1 MKEVERLDILR
12 NFAATLTAGVTVGFL
27 FGLVKYLSRPSYTP
41 RQVEAADKLKRHISS
56 ALKFLAAFC
65 LVVGLIWTVYYL
77 VLGVLDPA
85 QAEYA
90 TNLSQLIVSVLT
102 VISIIFAFF
111 EFLRR

>member
-1 MKEVERLDILR
+1 MKEVTRLDILR
-12 NFAATLTAGVTVGFL
+12 NFAATHTAGVTVGFL
-27 FGLVKYLSRPSYTP
+27 FGLAKCLSRPSYTP

-56 ALKFLAAFC
+56 ALKFLTAFC

>member
-1 MKEVERLDILR
+1 MELLR
-12 NFAATLTAGVTVGFL
+12 NIAAATTLGVLLGFL
-27 FGLVKYLSRPSYTP
+27 LGIVKYRSRPRYTP
-41 RQVEAADKLKRHISS
+41 AQAEAADKLKRRISTVLKYLT
-56 ALKFLAAFC
+56 ALC

-77 VLGVLDPA
+77 LLGVLDPA

-90 TNLSQLIVSVLT
+90 SSLSQLIVSVLT